1 MPDNWSDWC
10 DGRRS
15 ITWDGVPQSIE
26 SHATHSFSHRSK
38 VFFFFL
44 KTERIRSRPQ
54 LLTIFRRVTR

>member
-44 KTERIRSRPQ
+44 KQKEFARGRNY
-54 LLTIFRRVTR
+54 